1 MIGRKKEIKEL
12 EELYNN
18 ERAEFIAIYGRRRVG
33 KTYLVDEVFKDRITF
48 RHAGL
53 SPIEVSNGLK
63 SPLKAQLEAFY
74 YSLILQGMAK
84 SKCPTSWLE
93 AFFMLESYLQSID
106 HGERMVIFLDELP
119 WMDTA
124 KSGFITAF
132 ESFWNGWAC
141 HRNNIMLIV
150 CGSANSWILNE
161 LINNH
166 GGLYGRVTHEIK
178 LEPFTLNE
186 CEQFMKERHIN
197 FSRYD
202 IVQTYMIF
210 GGIPYYLNYF
220 RRDLSLAG
228 NVDMLFF
235 SKNAPFRIEFERLFA
250 SIFKNAETAKDIVEF
265 LSTKSTGY
273 TRKEIAQ
280 KLKTSNSGALGDLL
294 NSLIISDFVITYT
307 SLGDS
312 KRNEK
317 YKLIDPFCLFYLRF
331 VKNHELLDEDFFS
344 NNVNSQSIASWRGY
358 SFENVCFNHIKQ
370 IKYALGIS
378 GVSTKQYAWSIHEEN
393 GEGAQID
400 LIIERKDNIV
410 NMCEMK
416 FYSDEF
422 VVDKNYDRI
431 LRNRIELL
439 RKYIPK
445 KCGIHSIIV
454 TTFGVK
460 DNEYKWDFQNSLTI
474 DDLFI
479 ESKK

>member
-1 MIGRKKEIKEL
+1 MIGREKEIKEL
-12 EELYNN
+12 EELYSNG
-18 ERAEFIAIYGRRRVG
+18 RAEFIAIYGRRRVG
-33 KTYLVDEVFKDRITF
+33 KTYLVDELFKDRITF

-53 SPIEVSNGLK
+53 SPVEISKGSK

-74 YSLILQGMAK
+74 YSLILQGMEK

-132 ESFWNGWAC
+132 EGFWNGWAC
-141 HRNNIMLIV
+141 HRKNIMLIV

-186 CEQFMKERHIN
+186 CEQFLNERHIP

-202 IVQTYMIF
+202 IVQSYMIF

-235 SKNAPFRIEFERLFA
+235 SKNAPFRIEFDRLFA
-250 SIFKNAETAKDIVEF
+250 SIFKNAESAKEIVEF
-265 LSTKSTGY
+265 LSTKSIGY
-273 TRKEIAQ
+273 TRNEIAK

-294 NSLIISDFVITYT
+294 NSLIISDFVISYV
-307 SLGDS
+307 SLGDG

-331 VKNHELLDEDFFS
+331 VKNHEILNEDFFS
-344 NNVNSQSIASWRGY
+344 NNVNSQSIVSWRGY

-370 IKYALGIS
+370 IKNALGIS
-378 GVSTKQYAWSIHEEN
+378 GVSTKQSAWSIHDESD
-393 GEGAQID
+393 EGTQID
-400 LIIERKDNIV
+400 LIIERRDNIV
-410 NMCEMK
+410 NMCEIK

-422 VVDKNYDRI
+422 VVDKSYDLI
-431 LRNRIELL
+431 LRNRTSLL
-439 RKYIPK
+439 RNHIPK
-445 KCGIHSIIV
+445 KCGIHNTII

-460 DNEYKWDFQNSLTI
+460 ENEYKWDFQNILTI

-479 ESKK
+479 

>member
-1 MIGRKKEIKEL
+1 
-12 EELYNN
+12 
-18 ERAEFIAIYGRRRVG
+18 
-33 KTYLVDEVFKDRITF
+33 
-48 RHAGL
+48 
-53 SPIEVSNGLK
+53 
-63 SPLKAQLEAFY
+63 
-74 YSLILQGMAK
+74 MAK

-202 IVQTYMIF
+202 IVQAYMIF

-235 SKNAPFRIEFERLFA
+235 SKNAPFRIEFDRLFA

-265 LSTKSTGY
+265 LSAKSTGY

-294 NSLIISDFVITYT
+294 NSLIISDFVTTYT

-378 GVSTKQYAWSIHEEN
+378 GVSTKQYAWSIHDKN